1 MSVAALPERGT
12 IRLGAWRSRLTA
24 RRVELTGHAVV
35 FALLVLVAIVPDL
48 AATHP
53 PFELVAQ
60 PFLPP
65 GGEHLL
71 GTDEIGRDLYSRIV
85 HGLGISLAS
94 AVLAV
99 AVGLV
104 LGAAVGIPSG
114 YRRGGWLDSA
124 LSRLTESVMAIPSIL
139 FTRAVITT
147 FGRGT
152 FIAAIA
158 IGNSEAPGFA
168 RLIRGC
174 VIHASSLTYV
184 EAARTCGAS
193 PLRVTVRHVVPT
205 ILPPLLSYTALHGG
219 VAMLALGAVSYLGF
233 GEEPPS
239 PEWGA
244 LIASGQKYLTHAWW
258 VALTPGIVL
267 AVVVILLN
275 RVAYLLQERRR

>member
-1 MSVAALPERGT
+1 MTDVAVEPRATAGS
-12 IRLGAWRSRLTA
+12 GSWRSRITA
-24 RRVELTGHAVV
+24 RQAELAVHTLV
-35 FALLVLVAIVPDL
+35 FAGLVLVAIYPSAVS
-48 AATHP
+48 THP
-53 PFELVAQ
+53 PFELVAE

-65 GGEHLL
+65 GGDHLL

-99 AVGLV
+99 LVGLV
-104 LGAAVGIPSG
+104 LGAAIGIPSG

-139 FTRAVITT
+139 FTLAVITT

-152 FIAAIA
+152 FVAAVA
-158 IGNSEAPGFA
+158 IGISEAPGFA
-168 RLIRGC
+168 RLIRGS

-184 EAARTCGAS
+184 EAARSCGAS
-193 PLRVTVRHVVPT
+193 PLRVTVRHVIPA
-205 ILPPLLSYTALHGG
+205 ILPPLLSYTALHVG
-219 VAMLALGAVSYLGF
+219 VAMLAIGAVSYLGF

-275 RVAYLLQERRR
+275 RIAYLVQERRR